1 MPARLGAVRNLLPL
15 LVLLSAAALFP
26 FLWKGQASPSLVP
39 ALTPVQAQALV
50 ERALANEL
58 RTAQDGSHPMRYM
71 LRKSSPRLTSTKEI
85 IETNDGAVA
94 RLVSIDDKPLSP
106 TEEQKEQARLDEL
119 LSNPGRQRHR
129 KQNEDEDTGRALK
142 VLRALPRAFLYQYD
156 GSGAGP
162 KGEVERFAFKPNP
175 NFSPPD
181 LETQVLTAMA
191 GEIWIDAAQE
201 RVSRLDGHLLQ
212 DVDFGWGILG
222 RLDRGGWIAIE
233 QADVGGRKWR
243 IVRFQMVMS
252 GRVLFKNKNFDT
264 IEEQSQFVPLPVG
277 LSYRQAIQMLRA
289 GEESAAEAS
298 R

>member
-1 MPARLGAVRNLLPL
+1 VRNLLPL